1 MLRTVVLIT
10 GISLVAA
17 GAAQAQDRQVVNTGG
32 VPAGLPFSSAIKAGG
47 FLFLSGQIGNVP
59 GTRTLADTGVVGQAR
74 QAMENIGAVLRA
86 AGSSFAR
93 VVKCTVMLASMNDYA
108 AVNAVY
114 ASYFPSEPP
123 ARSAIGANGLALGAK
138 VEIECIALA

>member
-1 MLRTVVLIT
+1 MLRSVT
-10 GISLVAA
+10 LVASLFVLAA
-17 GAAQAQDRQVVNTGG
+17 GPLNAQDRQVINTA

-59 GTRTLADTGVVGQAR
+59 GTRTLADTGVTGQAR

-93 VVKCTVMLASMNDYA
+93 VVKCTVFLASMNDYA

-114 ASYFPSEPP
+114 ASYFPSDPP
-123 ARSAIGANGLALGAK
+123 ARSAMGANGLALGAK

>member
-1 MLRTVVLIT
+1 MLRTVAVVA

-17 GAAQAQDRQVVNTGG
+17 GAARAQDRQVINTGG

-47 FLFLSGQIGNVP
+47 FIFLSGQIGNVP
-59 GTRTLADTGVVGQAR
+59 GTRTLADTSAAGQAR

-93 VVKCTVMLASMNDYA
+93 VVKCTVMLASMADYD
-108 AVNAVY
+108 AVNRVY

>member
-1 MLRTVVLIT
+1 MRHPCAVV
-10 GISLVAA
+10 VALA
-17 GAAQAQDRQVVNTGG
+17 VLAASPLHAQDRQVINTGG

-59 GTRTLADTGVVGQAR
+59 GTRTLADTSVAGQAR

-86 AGSSFAR
+86 AGSGFNR
-93 VVKCTVMLASMNDYA
+93 VVKCTVFLASMDYYA

-114 ASYFPSEPP
+114 ASYWPSDPP
-123 ARSAIGANGLALGAK
+123 ARSAMAASGLALGAK